1 MRKRRNRVE
10 VRLSDAEE
18 SKLHELMN
26 GTGFNASQIIRS
38 LIIGAEIK
46 TRPPDIMPKV
56 YRELSA
62 IGNNI
67 NQIARVANH
76 SQRVDNE
83 DIKEIQAMFKNISKE
98 VRNF

>member
-1 MRKRRNRVE
+1 MRKRRNRLE
-10 VRLSDAEE
+10 VRLSDTED
-18 SKLHELMN
+18 SKLQQLMN
-26 GTGFNASQIIRS
+26 DTGFNASQIIRS

-46 TRPPDIMPKV
+46 SRPPDIMPKV

-76 SQRVDNE
+76 SQRVDND
-83 DIKEIQAMFKNISKE
+83 DIKEIQTMFKNISKE

>member
-10 VRLSDAEE
+10 VRLNDAEE

-46 TRPPDIMPKV
+46 SRPPDIMPKV

-83 DIKEIQAMFKNISKE
+83 DIKDIQAMFNNISKK

>member
-46 TRPPDIMPKV
+46 SRPPDIMPKIL
-56 YRELSA
+56 RELSA

-67 NQIARVANH
+67 NQIAKVANY
-76 SQRVDNE
+76 SDRVGND
-83 DIKEIQAMFKNISKE
+83 DIREIKDMFSKIAKE
-98 VRNF
+98 VRNL